1 MPNIFYGIVSNN
13 FFYFTRLFGYGII
26 KTSLISP
33 TVIKSYGSVGKYRGL
48 YYDWIESKIIAV
60 GCDINTVDILDI

>member
-33 TVIKSYGSVGKYRGL
+33 TVIKSYVSVGKYRGL
-48 YYDWIESKIIAV
+48 YYD
-60 GCDINTVDILDI
+60 